1 MSHAITASHCAAGD
15 DPDKM
20 IRGDPGVEEI
30 YEWGASMNIPTR
42 GASGQGEGCAG
53 KHMDQTKTGSIM
65 CSAQMT
71 CQALGSR
78 RTA

>member
-1 MSHAITASHCAAGD
+1 MSTAITATHCAAGD

-42 GASGQGEGCAG
+42 GASGQGEGRAAQQ
-53 KHMDQTKTGSIM
+53 MDQTRTGSIM
-65 CSAQMT
+65 CSAHMT

-78 RTA
+78 RNA